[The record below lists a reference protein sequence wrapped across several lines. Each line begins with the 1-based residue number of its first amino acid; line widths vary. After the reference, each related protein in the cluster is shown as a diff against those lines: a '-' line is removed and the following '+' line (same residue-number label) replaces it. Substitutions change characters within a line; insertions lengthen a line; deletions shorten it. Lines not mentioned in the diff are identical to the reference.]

1 MAVIQYG
8 EKEITYKIQKKKIKN
23 LYIQIQNGE
32 VIVKVPHRMMENA
45 LQEFVQKKAKW
56 IAENLKKEKQ
66 KPQEEEITPQ
76 KIENLKNTIQMA
88 IQKYTN
94 QLKVYPNKI
103 RIKNIKYAWGSC
115 SSKRNI
121 TINLKLAIKEEKVIE
136 YVVLHEMCHLRE
148 MNHSKKFWDLVEEN
162 MNDYKIYKK
171 KLKDN

>member
-1 MAVIQYG
+1 MAVIQYE

-32 VIVKVPHRMMENA
+32 VIVKAPCKMKDNA
-45 LQEFVQKKAKW
+45 IQEFIQKKAKW

-66 KPQEEEITPQ
+66 KSQEEITPQ
-76 KIENLKNTIQMA
+76 KIENLKNIIQIA

-115 SSKRNI
+115 SSNRNI
-121 TINLKLAIKEEKVIE
+121 TINAKLANKSKEAIE
-136 YVVLHEMCHLRE
+136 YVVLHELCHLKE
-148 MNHSKKFWDLVEEN
+148 MNHSKKFWDLVEGC
-162 MNDYKIYKK
+162 MSDYKVYRKE
-171 KLKDN
+171 LR

>member
-32 VIVKVPHRMMENA
+32 VIVKVPHKMKENA
-45 LQEFVQKKAKW
+45 IQEFVQKKAKW

-66 KPQEEEITPQ
+66 KPQEEITPQ

-88 IQKYTN
+88 TQKYTN

-115 SSKRNI
+115 SSNRNI
-121 TINLKLAIKEEKVIE
+121 TINAKLANKSKEAIE
-136 YVVLHEMCHLRE
+136 YVVLHELCHLKE
-148 MNHSKKFWDLVEEN
+148 MNHSKKFWDLVEGC
-162 MNDYKIYKK
+162 MSDYKVYRKE
-171 KLKDN
+171 LR